1 MNLLELFP
9 YFNPIQFEL
18 VVSVKTQIERSSR
31 NRSSSFRFLSG
42 AGSMEISLL
51 KVFVNGISSFLHL
64 SFSGKYN
71 SEPVT
76 KYYQKAEEILKLLKP
91 IIDAIVN
98 SELASDEVLCKMFE
112 ELGHAVDELREH
124 IENWHLLS
132 SKVYFVI
139 QAEPL
144 ISRIWTSGLNIFE
157 QLKAFHHCLPDELS
171 SEQLEH
177 CVQKL
182 KHLRQDETS
191 SVIKEAIREQSDGVG
206 PSSEVMTKIADSLDL
221 RSNEEVLIEAV
232 ALEKLKENAE
242 QTENTAEAE
251 YIDQLIAVVTCM
263 HERLVMLKQAQSC
276 SPVQVPA
283 DFCCPLSLELMT
295 DPVIVASGQTY
306 ERAFIKNW
314 IDHGLTVC
322 PKTRQTLSHTNLI
335 PNYTVK
341 ALIANWCESNNV
353 KLVDPPKSTNL
364 NQASVLHGYMESG
377 TTRESPVFAQS
388 RSNQQSSPESARS
401 RSFSSPGN
409 NLPSG
414 GILREGTSPLHPRS
428 PSEGS
433 LSGMVNEQLTGLD
446 DRSASSDESSVD
458 SAGQPSIS
466 PSRRESSSAFSSEQ
480 SQTHART
487 VSDSSA
493 LSSAN
498 FPQETQGDDI
508 GAPQLS
514 TSPSYSRDA
523 SGELN
528 PGQDAASAGAI
539 PSHREPEFPPRLVET
554 RSRNQAIWRRPS
566 ERLGSRI
573 VSSTAIET
581 RADLSAIEN
590 QVRTFVEGLRSSDL
604 DTQREATAELRLL
617 AKHNMDNR
625 IAIANCG
632 AISLLV
638 DLLRSTDTRIQENAV
653 TALLN
658 LSINDNNKAAIAN
671 AGAIEPL
678 IHVLE
683 TGSPEAKENSA
694 ATLFSLSVIEENK
707 ITIGRSGAI
716 RPLVDLLGNGTP
728 RGKKDAATA
737 LFNLSIFH
745 ENKNRIV
752 QAGAVKHLVELMDP
766 AAGMVDKAVA
776 VLANLATIP
785 EGRNAIGQEGG
796 IPVLVE
802 VVELGSARGRE
813 NAAAALLHLCLHS
826 NRFLSTVLQEG
837 AVPPLVALSQSGT
850 PRAKEK
856 AQALLNQ
863 FRSQRHGNAGRS

>member
-1 MNLLELFP
+1 
-9 YFNPIQFEL
+9 
-18 VVSVKTQIERSSR
+18 
-31 NRSSSFRFLSG
+31 
-42 AGSMEISLL
+42 MEISLL
-51 KVFVNGISSFLHL
+51 KMLVSGISSFLHL
-64 SFSGKYN
+64 SFSGKKN

-76 KYYQKAEEILKLLKP
+76 KYYQRAEEILKLVKP
-91 IIDAIVN
+91 IIDVIVN
-98 SELASDEVLCKMFE
+98 SELASDEVLCQLFE

-132 SKVYFVI
+132 SKIYFVI

-144 ISRIWTSGLNIFE
+144 ISRIRTSGLNIFQ
-157 QLKAFHHCLPDELS
+157 QLKAFHDCLPDELS
-171 SEQLEH
+171 SEHVE
-177 CVQKL
+177 KL
-182 KHLRQDETS
+182 KHLGRDETS
-191 SVIKEAIREQSDGVG
+191 SDIKEAITEQQDGVG
-206 PSSEVMTKIADSLDL
+206 SSSEAMTKIADRLGL

-251 YIDQLIAVVTCM
+251 YIDQIIAVVTCM
-263 HERLVMLKQAQSC
+263 HEHLVMLKQALSC
-276 SPVQVPA
+276 SPVPVPA
-283 DFCCPLSLELMT
+283 DFCCPLSLELMI

-306 ERAFIKNW
+306 ERVFIKNW
-314 IDHGLTVC
+314 IDLGLNVC

-353 KLVDPPKSTNL
+353 KLVDPSKSKNL
-364 NQASVLHGYMESG
+364 SQVSVLHGYLESG

-388 RSNQQSSPESARS
+388 RSNQPSSPESAHS
-401 RSFSSPGN
+401 HSFCSPGN
-409 NLPSG
+409 NLTSG
-414 GILREGTSPLHPRS
+414 GTQQEGTPPLHPCS
-428 PSEGS
+428 TSEGS
-433 LSGMVNEQLTGLD
+433 LSGMVNEQNMDPARTSPTDLV
-446 DRSASSDESSVD
+446 DRFASSDESSVD
-458 SAGQPSIS
+458 STGQPLIS
-466 PSRRESSSAFSSEQ
+466 PPRRESSSVFSSEQ

-493 LSSAN
+493 LSNAK
-498 FPQETQGDDI
+498 FPQETQGDDNS
-508 GAPQLS
+508 APQLS

-528 PGQDAASAGAI
+528 PGQDAAGAAAVLS
-539 PSHREPEFPPRLVET
+539 PHRQPEFPPRFVER
-554 RSRNQAIWRRPS
+554 RSRSQAMWRRPS

-573 VSSTAIET
+573 VSSPANET

-590 QVRTFVEGLRSSDL
+590 QVRTFVEGLRSSDF

-638 DLLRSTDTRIQENAV
+638 DLLRSIDTRIQENAV

-658 LSINDNNKAAIAN
+658 LSINDNNKAAIAT

-745 ENKNRIV
+745 ENKSRIV
-752 QAGAVKHLVELMDP
+752 QAGAVRHLVELMDP

-785 EGRNAIGQEGG
+785 EGWKAIGQEGG

-802 VVELGSARGRE
+802 VVELGSARGKE
-813 NAAAALLHLCLHS
+813 NAAAALLHLCLNS
-826 NRFLSTVLQEG
+826 SRFLSMVLQEG

-863 FRSQRHGNAGRS
+863 FRSQRHGNAGRN